1 MGQVRVGLKMARPA
15 VVDVARRGKLTA
27 AGDEDWSGGRD
38 SATITTH
45 SRCRVGTRPV
55 AVHRRQRCEPVTDA
69 TGLPFVST
77 RRDAL
82 HTPMLTKRA
91 ILSELT
97 PDEFR
102 PNLDF
107 YESQVDDLL
116 PGQPVSIG

>member
-45 SRCRVGTRPV
+45 SRCRVGTRQV

-77 RRDAL
+77 WRDAL